1 MIYAVI
7 GTQKEIRAKANLEL
21 THLGDV
27 TRYVY
32 SEQVND
38 LKSLI
43 DGVSLFGDTI
53 VIICFQLGD
62 NTPSKEILI
71 DNLKD
76 MAASDTIFIV
86 DEPFGDVHMFNRLSK
101 VAKKVYDAREEKIK
115 DVSVFALCNAFTS
128 RNKKEAWTRFLDV
141 KTRESGEAIAGALW
155 WKWEGLWQGV
165 ALGRK
170 SVFTEDECKRVGG
183 DLVRASIL
191 AHRGERDLMLELER
205 IILSI

>member
-1 MIYAVI
+1 MIYAVV
-7 GTQKEIRAKANLEL
+7 GTQKEIREKANLEL
-21 THLGDV
+21 ARLGPV
-27 TRYVY
+27 TRYIY
-32 SEQVND
+32 SEQVSD

-53 VIICFQLGD
+53 VITCFQLGD
-62 NTPSKEILI
+62 SASSKEVLV

-76 MAASDTIFIV
+76 MASSGTIFIV

-101 VAKKVYDAREEKIK
+101 VAKKIYDAREEKIK

-128 RNKKEAWTRFLDV
+128 RDKKEAWTRFLDV

-155 WKWEGLWQGV
+155 WKFEGLWQGV
-165 ALGRK
+165 VLGRK
-170 SVFTEDECKRVGG
+170 SAFTEDECKRIGG

-191 AHRGERDLMLELER
+191 AHRGERDLLLELER